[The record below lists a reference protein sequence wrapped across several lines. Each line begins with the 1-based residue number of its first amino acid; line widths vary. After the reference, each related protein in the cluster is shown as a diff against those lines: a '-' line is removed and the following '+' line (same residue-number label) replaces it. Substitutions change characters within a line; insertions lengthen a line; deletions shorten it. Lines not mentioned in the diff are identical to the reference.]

1 MDIAIPR
8 HVSAQPTSTLLAS
21 RTNPQAQPTDHRSPM
36 LLVYRGFKR
45 LARCPLQP
53 TSFLQVVDTEATGIL
68 PWVEACT
75 HGRKSSILCLSSHH
89 LIRINLQHSIFYGMA
104 ERVGFE
110 PTVEFPLHTL
120 SKRAPSTTRPSLR
133 VLRISGLR
141 ASGSAQ
147 NPNCDRNCD
156 TPPKGL
162 RSLTG
167 TSSDTDGAQP
177 DQYTARR
184 LPHNR

>member
-1 MDIAIPR
+1 
-8 HVSAQPTSTLLAS
+8 
-21 RTNPQAQPTDHRSPM
+21 
-36 LLVYRGFKR
+36 
-45 LARCPLQP
+45 
-53 TSFLQVVDTEATGIL
+53 
-68 PWVEACT
+68 
-75 HGRKSSILCLSSHH
+75 
-89 LIRINLQHSIFYGMA
+89 
-104 ERVGFE
+104 
-110 PTVEFPLHTL
+110 
-120 SKRAPSTTRPSLR
+120 
-133 VLRISGLR
+133 LRISGLR